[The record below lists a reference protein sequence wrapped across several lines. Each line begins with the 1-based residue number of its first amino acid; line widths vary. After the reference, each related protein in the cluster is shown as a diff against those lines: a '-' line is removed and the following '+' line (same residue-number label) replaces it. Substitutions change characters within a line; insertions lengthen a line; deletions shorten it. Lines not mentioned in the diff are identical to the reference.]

1 MTTTRP
7 TSRITSRITTTDDGS
22 RGVDEPDF
30 LDFAGAEM
38 LRAAGR
44 VEPAEGAAAVD
55 AARRA
60 VREAVERDMA
70 PARPGRGPRR
80 RRFTVA
86 AVAVAAVAAG
96 FFVLPV
102 TGVDG
107 APPAASANA
116 ATFLRDVAATAAE
129 KPAPDARYWKVE
141 RRFDIGGP
149 GIVDQTTWYG
159 RTSTV
164 TSHDGGESS
173 VCHGDYCTFPAG
185 DVGQTYW
192 TIGRERVT
200 WDGLAELPTDP
211 KALRAKLL
219 GGSTESRGS
228 VNNQIVHLLVTA
240 PAGPELRAA
249 LFEVLAGMDG
259 VQLVGPMKDG
269 EGRRGVA
276 VKWKGPQLS
285 HVLIVDPATSK
296 LLEHREDGKFGP
308 GVTTFLSTGPASEL
322 D

>member
-1 MTTTRP
+1 MTTT
-7 TSRITSRITTTDDGS
+7 RITTTDDGS
-22 RGVDEPDF
+22 RNVDEPDF

-60 VREAVERDMA
+60 VRDAVERDMA
-70 PARPGRGPRR
+70 PTLLDRGRRR
-80 RRFTVA
+80 RRFAVA

-141 RRFDIGGP
+141 RRFDNGEKAISGE
-149 GIVDQTTWYG
+149 QTTWYS

-164 TSHDGGESS
+164 ISHDGGESS

-185 DVGQTYW
+185 DGGQTHW

-219 GGSTESRGS
+219 GGSTDGRGS
-228 VNNQIVHLLVTA
+228 VNNQIVNLLVTA
-240 PAGPELRAA
+240 PARPELRAA

-259 VQLVGPMKDG
+259 VHLVGPMKDG

-296 LLEHREDGKFGP
+296 LLEHREDGRFGP